1 MSSATAAPA
10 TNPAPAPVAAARVYN
25 AIYSSVQV
33 YECIVRGIAVMRRR
47 VDSYVNATQILK
59 VAGIDKGRR
68 TKILEKEILPGRHE
82 IVQGGYGKYQ
92 GTWIPLERGREV
104 ATQYGVLPLLAP
116 LFDHVATA
124 PTTLV
129 SIPQAFRPPP
139 HALFAYP
146 HPGAYT
152 TYTGPASG
160 SNNQPIPI
168 QYPPP
173 PGTAL
178 NVLQHGRSAGL
189 FTPTAAFGPIPP
201 GYQFTGLTAY
211 PIPQPVSRQSSS
223 GSVPG
228 KGKGPAA
235 GQLSSATLA
244 ASSSSGAPSKSPSKR
259 QKRPREESTSKSS
272 SAQKA
277 STVAKEDMKSQDDTT
292 VEGDAT
298 RASKRPKLS
307 SEAGVTDMDADAAM
321 QVDLNSVVEESQL
334 EMDVTPSQASTVIM
348 ASQNSDAVAEPLQLS
363 HAAGPALP
371 LVAPNGIH
379 PAPLLLPAS
388 YRIAL
393 NELPDPPI
401 ARFSTKSRQQSRSSL
416 DRQAPLKSSQCRAI
430 LLAIFSDQDEDPTS
444 LIDLLTSASTTS
456 ESGVDV
462 DLVIDDQGHTALHW
476 AAALGRVRHVQQ
488 LIASGADIH
497 RGNFAGETPLVRTVL
512 STQTHESNTF
522 GDVLTTL
529 FPSVWTVDDKS
540 QSVLHH
546 TANVAGVIGRA
557 AAARYFMESIL
568 ERVVRSGYGVEAL
581 VDMQDVHGDTAL
593 NVSARV
599 GNRALVRM
607 LIDVGANRI
616 LGNKLGLRPA
626 DFGIESDTLKAPFA
640 MDYLSALHKAPS
652 PPVKKSQDV
661 IADLTNMIQDL
672 SATFQTEL
680 KVKTDA
686 LDTTQA
692 QLRDATRELANQRKQ
707 IREWTEQVQSLEG
720 VRLRTRN
727 VERAVA
733 EEDNWDWKEGN
744 IGTKHAI
751 SASPTKSVAGGSGEI
766 SLSFDLETDPPLPST
781 NQDADDL
788 SAPAPSSDPTVS
800 LIRLMRMKQW
810 YEQTQKMLEDRI
822 ENCKGVSAEKELQ
835 CRKVVSL
842 CTGVELDQVDA
853 MLGNL
858 VIAMES
864 DGQLVDLGRVAGFMQ
879 RVGPSQ

>member
-1 MSSATAAPA
+1 MSNATVIAAAPPTAAPS
-10 TNPAPAPVAAARVYN
+10 PAVAARVYN

-33 YECIVRGIAVMRRR
+33 YECMVRGIAVMRRR

-104 ATQYGVLPLLAP
+104 ATLYGVLPLLAP

-129 SIPQAFRPPP
+129 SIPQPFRPPP

-152 TYTGPASG
+152 TYTGATPG
-160 SNNQPIPI
+160 TNNQTIPI

-211 PIPQPVSRQSSS
+211 PIPQPVSRQSSQ
-223 GSVPG
+223 GSVAG
-228 KGKGPAA
+228 KGKNAT
-235 GQLSSATLA
+235 GQSSPATLA
-244 ASSSSGAPSKSPSKR
+244 ASSSSAGPSTKPLSKR
-259 QKRPREESTSKSS
+259 QKRPREEAIKPPSTQKSMNIS
-272 SAQKA
+272 
-277 STVAKEDMKSQDDTT
+277 KEDATPTKQAVDDEANRSNKRARLSTDDSPMGTNQDT
-292 VEGDAT
+292 
-298 RASKRPKLS
+298 
-307 SEAGVTDMDADAAM
+307 AM
-321 QVDLNSVVEESQL
+321 QIDPALEETQV
-334 EMDVTPSQASTVIM
+334 EMDVTPSQAPTFIMNSQDSTV
-348 ASQNSDAVAEPLQLS
+348 STEPLRPTAL
-363 HAAGPALP
+363 PLP

-379 PAPLLLPAS
+379 PAPLLPLPPS
-388 YRIAL
+388 RVAL

-401 ARFSTKSRQQSRSSL
+401 ARFSTKPRQQSRSSI
-416 DRQAPLKSSQCRAI
+416 DRQTPLKSSQCRAI
-430 LLAIFSDQDEDPTS
+430 LLAIFADQEEEPSS
-444 LIDLLTSASTTS
+444 LIGLLTSASS
-456 ESGVDV
+456 AGDNRIDV

-522 GDVLTTL
+522 GDVLTAL

-546 TANVAGVIGRA
+546 IANVAGVKGRA
-557 AAARYFMESIL
+557 AAARYFMESVL
-568 ERVVRSGYGVEAL
+568 ERVVRSGSGVEAL
-581 VDMQDVHGDTAL
+581 VDLEDVHGDTAL

-607 LIDVGANRI
+607 LIDVGANRV

-640 MDYLSALHKAPS
+640 DDYLSALRKGPS
-652 PPVKKSQDV
+652 PPVQKSHDV

-686 LDTTQA
+686 LDVTQA
-692 QLRDATRELANQRKQ
+692 QLRDATRELANQRRQ

-727 VERAVA
+727 VERALA
-733 EEDNWDWKEGN
+733 DEDNWDWKEGS
-744 IGTKHAI
+744 ISVKSGTSVSPLK
-751 SASPTKSVAGGSGEI
+751 SAAGGSGDI
-766 SLSFDLETDPPLPST
+766 SLSFDPDPDPPFPTLTTADLTTGDTSITST
-781 NQDADDL
+781 ANLA
-788 SAPAPSSDPTVS
+788 S
-800 LIRLMRMKQW
+800 LIRLNRMKHW
-810 YEQTQKMLEDRI
+810 YERTQKMLEDRI
-822 ENCKGVSAEKELQ
+822 ENCKGASAEKELQ

-853 MLGNL
+853 MLENL

-879 RVGPSQ
+879 RVGHSQQ